1 MAESHSSVHPSLN
14 HHQTASVQVVDV
26 VSPLYCSTTAVDMEI
41 SNKDHRLITVT
52 DDQVNGGVVQFKV
65 KSVALSLHHRK
76 LIQDP
81 TGNVI
86 LTVRLMANYKWQVFR
101 GESTEVNDLIFS
113 SKTEFPAAK
122 DKKTRAPVMEVFLG
136 GLHDKQKNMIKEK
149 VGCDF
154 KVQGNLSKG
163 SFIVHEGSAD
173 TIVAQQVNK
182 IDGEGKEKMVVRVY
196 PNIDQAFMVA
206 LIVIMDTTN
215 RAAGSDDALIA
226 SAMLTAFVSTS

>member
-1 MAESHSSVHPSLN
+1 MAESHNTVHPSLK
-14 HHQTASVQVVDV
+14 HHQTASVQAVDV
-26 VSPLYCSTTAVDMEI
+26 VSRSYCSATAVDMEI

-52 DDQVNGGVVQFKV
+52 DDQVNGGVVQFK
-65 KSVALSLHHRK
+65 
-76 LIQDP
+76 
-81 TGNVI
+81 
-86 LTVRLMANYKWQVFR
+86 ANYKWQVFR
-101 GESTEVNDLIFS
+101 GESTELKDLIFS

-136 GLHDKQKNMIKEK
+136 GLHDKQKNMTKEK

-182 IDGEGKEKMVVRVY
+182 IDGEGKEKLVVRVY

-226 SAMLTAFVSTS
+226 GAMLTALVSTS